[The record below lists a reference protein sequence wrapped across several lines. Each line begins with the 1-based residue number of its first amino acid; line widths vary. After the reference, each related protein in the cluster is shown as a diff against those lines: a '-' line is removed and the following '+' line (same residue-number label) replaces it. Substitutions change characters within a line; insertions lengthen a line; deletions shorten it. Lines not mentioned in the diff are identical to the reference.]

1 MDRFAAQEGFGVIA
15 LQIEA
20 GGIGINL
27 QCAQV
32 VILME
37 PQFKPSTER
46 QAIARV
52 RRMGQTRKVNAHRL
66 IAKGTV
72 DEALVLLVE
81 IKKQVFADY
90 AQRSAVTEA
99 SAMAIDAGSAAM
111 AELRKAIA

>member
-1 MDRFAAQEGFGVIA
+1 M
-15 LQIEA
+15 
-20 GGIGINL
+20 

-66 IAKGTV
+66 IAQGTI
-72 DEALVLLVE
+72 DEMLVKLIVTKAKLFE
-81 IKKQVFADY
+81 DY
-90 AQRSAVTEA
+90 AQHSDVKDASGMAV
-99 SAMAIDAGSAAM
+99 DGGSAAM
-111 AELRKAIA
+111 EAELREMIAKG